1 MALRINSN
9 TASLNA
15 QTNLSAVTSR
25 VQLNFKHLSSGL
37 RIATASDDAAGLAI
51 SERLRGQ
58 IRAYGQASRNAN
70 DGVSLLQTAE
80 AGLNE
85 VSNDLN
91 RLKELVI
98 AANTGTISDN
108 DKDTLQNQLNQLVDE
123 VDRVSQSV
131 SFNRIT
137 LLDGQTTQ
145 VSFGVGI
152 GNTPGIDSI
161 SVTLASIR
169 ASQLGITGLNIGST
183 GNATT
188 VSAAL
193 TAIDNA
199 IDTVSEFRGRLGGIE
214 NRINSTIAN
223 ISASVESLTSADS
236 RIRDV
241 DVAAESADLTRN
253 SIIQQAALAVLAQA
267 NLQPQAALNL
277 LRG

>member
-9 TASLNA
+9 TSSLNA
-15 QTNLSAVTSR
+15 QTNLSAVTNR

-37 RIATASDDAAGLAI
+37 RIATAADDAAGLAI
-51 SERLRGQ
+51 SERLRSQ

-70 DGVSLLQTAE
+70 DGISLIQTAE
-80 AGLNE
+80 SGLNE

-98 AANTGTISDN
+98 AANTGTISDS
-108 DKDTLQNQLNQLVDE
+108 DKDTLQNELNQLVDE
-123 VDRVSQSV
+123 VDRIAQSV
-131 SFNRIT
+131 AFNQIT
-137 LLDGQTTQ
+137 LLDGQTTN

-152 GNTPGIDSI
+152 GNTPGVDSI
-161 SVTLASIR
+161 SVSLSSIR
-169 ASQLGITGLNIGST
+169 ATDLGITGLNIGST
-183 GNATT
+183 GDATSI
-188 VSAAL
+188 SAAL
-193 TAIDNA
+193 TAIDAA
-199 IDTVSEFRGRLGGIE
+199 IDDVSEFRGRLGAVE
-214 NRINSTIAN
+214 NRLNSTIAN
-223 ISASVESLTSADS
+223 VAASVESLSNADS

-267 NLQPQAALNL
+267 NLQPQAALSL